1 MLAGQAL
8 TEGGGHARL
17 GGLMTHLEERGLLG
31 VCGPRVLP
39 ALLLHFPACPPRWA
53 LTERVPGSGIS
64 LRLPPAASAVSSL
77 CSTAINHLVLGAIQ
91 VRSLGASDSDH
102 VIENI

>member
-8 TEGGGHARL
+8 TEGGGHALL
-17 GGLMTHLEERGLLG
+17 GGLMAHLEEQGLSG

-39 ALLLHFPACPPRWA
+39 ALLLHFPACPPA
-53 LTERVPGSGIS
+53 LGTDRARAGIS
-64 LRLPPAASAVSSL
+64 LQLPPAASAVSSL